1 MPWEDFSVDPRDP
14 AAESLRAS
22 DRDRELV
29 LGVLAEAYADGRL
42 NREEYDERAEVVR
55 KTRTL
60 GELPPAVADLVLQT
74 PPGGDGLARA
84 SAAELDVPALR
95 AYESTRREALSGL
108 VVITVVLSGIWYV
121 VTGAGFY
128 WPIFV
133 VLAAAANLLRV
144 LLHKRDI
151 IERERRRL
159 ERLRQERLEAPE
171 DT

>member
-14 AAESLRAS
+14 ATESLRAS

-42 NREEYDERAEVVR
+42 NREEYDERAEAVR
-55 KTRTL
+55 NARTL
-60 GELPPAVADLVLQT
+60 GELPPTVADLVLQT
-74 PPGGDGLARA
+74 PPRGDELARA
-84 SAAELDVPALR
+84 SSAQLHEHALR
-95 AYESTRREALSGL
+95 AYEATRREALSGL

-133 VLAAAANLLRV
+133 VLAAGANLLRV
-144 LLHKRDI
+144 LLHKGDI
-151 IERERRRL
+151 VERERRRL
-159 ERLRQERLEAPE
+159 ERRRQARLEASG

>member
-14 AAESLRAS
+14 ATESLRAS

-42 NREEYDERAEVVR
+42 NREEYDERAEAVR
-55 KTRTL
+55 NTRTL
-60 GELPPAVADLVLQT
+60 GELPPTVADLVPQT
-74 PPGGDGLARA
+74 PPRGDELARA
-84 SAAELDVPALR
+84 SSAQLHEHALR
-95 AYESTRREALSGL
+95 AYEATRREALSGL

-133 VLAAAANLLRV
+133 VLAAGANLLRV
-144 LLHKRDI
+144 LLHKGDI
-151 IERERRRL
+151 VERERRRL
-159 ERLRQERLEAPE
+159 ERRRQARLEASG

>member
-14 AAESLRAS
+14 ATESLRAS

-42 NREEYDERAEVVR
+42 NREEYDERAEAVR
-55 KTRTL
+55 NTRTL
-60 GELPPAVADLVLQT
+60 GELPPTVADLVLQT
-74 PPGGDGLARA
+74 PPRGDELARA
-84 SAAELDVPALR
+84 SSEQLHEHALR
-95 AYESTRREALSGL
+95 AYEATRREALSGL

-133 VLAAAANLLRV
+133 VLAAGANLLRV
-144 LLHKRDI
+144 LLHKGDI
-151 IERERRRL
+151 VERERRRL
-159 ERLRQERLEAPE
+159 ERRRQERLEASG

>member
-1 MPWEDFSVDPRDP
+1 MPWGDFSVDPRDP

-95 AYESTRREALSGL
+95 AYEATRREALSGL